1 MKQLMILALLAAPV
15 ATAASAQDLSLGNRW
30 GTLSADVGLGVS
42 YGPEYP
48 GSDDQDT
55 SPWLILR
62 NASFGEPGKG
72 DLDGFSI
79 LPTFGLVG
87 ERNEDDADALAGM
100 GDIDRAYELGGQLSY
115 GVGPVNG
122 YLRARQGFG
131 GHHGVTG
138 ELGVRYRSEF
148 NDRLTMWSSLEMTYG
163 DSEFVET
170 YFGVTGE
177 QSAASGY
184 DAYSPGG
191 GFTKAAAK
199 LSARYSLN
207 DKTALLGEIEYGRL
221 VGDAADSP
229 LVQDKEQPSVRLG
242 IVRNFS
248 FGF

>member
-1 MKQLMILALLAAPV
+1 MKQILMLALLAAPLASV
-15 ATAASAQDLSLGNRW
+15 ASAQDMSLGNRW

-42 YGPEYP
+42 YGPKYP
-48 GSDDQDT
+48 GAEDHEA

-62 NASFGEPGKG
+62 NASFGDPGKG
-72 DLDGFSI
+72 NLDGFSV
-79 LPTFGLVG
+79 LPVFGLVG
-87 ERNEDDADALAGM
+87 ERNEDDDAALAGM
-100 GDIDRAYELGGQLSY
+100 GDISRAYELGGQLSY
-115 GVGPVNG
+115 GQGPVNG

-138 ELGVRYRSEF
+138 ELGVRYRSEV
-148 NDRLTMWSSLEMTYG
+148 NDKLTMWSSLEMTYG
-163 DSEFVET
+163 DSEYVET
-170 YFGVTGE
+170 YFGVTPD
-177 QSAASGY
+177 QSASSGNA
-184 DAYSPGG
+184 AYSPGG